1 MVLCVLQA
9 FDAYDQNNQ
18 AKFALACMKY
28 MILAKVLNGA
38 SHEVPSLLASKM
50 AAKYTGSDLEAMSKI
65 AAAAKSKSLEAFRT
79 VVRVPCCV
87 FVIACTCSRISIG
100 TAM

>member
-1 MVLCVLQA
+1 MFQA

-18 AKFALACMKY
+18 AKSALACMKY

-65 AAAAKSKSLEAFRT
+65 ASAAKSKSLEAFRT
-79 VVRVPCCV
+79 VVRVRCCIFCV
-87 FVIACTCSRISIG
+87 LLFVLTCIDIDV
-100 TAM
+100 